1 MARKMFPSVPAPDA
15 TAFWAGAEAG
25 KLMVPK
31 CKSCG
36 KSHWY
41 PRPLCPHCF
50 SDQVE
55 LVESNGTGVIY
66 SFSHMPRAPEPY
78 TVAYVTVPE
87 GVSLLTNIID
97 CDPAT
102 LKIGQKVKLAWNKVE
117 GGPQVWCFTPA

>member
-1 MARKMFPSVPAPDA
+1 MARKMFPSVPSPDA

-78 TVAYVTVPE
+78 TVAYVTVSE

>member
-1 MARKMFPSVPAPDA
+1 MARKMFPSVPSAENA
-15 TAFWAGAEAG
+15 AFWAACDAG
-25 KLMVPK
+25 TLMVPK

-41 PRPLCPHCF
+41 PRALCPHCF

-55 LVESNGTGVIY
+55 LVASAGTGVIY

-78 TVAYVTVPE
+78 AVAYVTVPE
-87 GVSLLTNIID
+87 GVTILTNIVD

-102 LKIGQKVKLAWNKVE
+102 LKIGQAVKLTWAKVE
-117 GGPQVWCFTPA
+117 GGPQVWCYTPA

>member
-1 MARKMFPSVPAPDA
+1 MARKMFPSVPSPDA

-97 CDPAT
+97 CDPAI